1 MVALDTDLVR
11 AANDEAINLT
21 ELLKELVAQGLAGY
35 GLEHS
40 AEPIWQQAQQI
51 TSIAKQSLAVGFV
64 LWSHRMTSEYV
75 QRWGSPELKA
85 SHLAKLLA
93 GDKIGSTA
101 LATALSDNA
110 GKQELTVT
118 YRETKDGFEVNGFIP
133 WASNLRDGTLVVF
146 GARDLESDDRSLFAV
161 EIGHEGVAV
170 KPAGELIGL
179 NGTSSG
185 SIRFENAQLPLS
197 NRLTSDCRG
206 FFRAMRPRFL
216 LLQAAFCLGLA
227 TAALESAQ
235 GVESESFGQLIAIE
249 AKELESLTKKLE
261 LLATELETYS
271 ESGPAVGSL
280 PFVEIRLELALIAQ
294 RLAKLELN
302 VVGGR
307 GYFQSHP
314 TSRRLRESAFLS
326 VQAPTEE
333 ALRWELQRFN

>member
-11 AANDEAINLT
+11 AANDEAIDLT
-21 ELLKELVAQGLAGY
+21 ELLKELVAQGFASH
-35 GLEHS
+35 GLEQS
-40 AEPIWQQAQQI
+40 AEPIWHQAQQI
-51 TSIAKQSLAVGFV
+51 TYVAKQSLAVGFV
-64 LWSHRMTSEYV
+64 LWSHRMTCEYV
-75 QRWGSPELKA
+75 QRWGSEELKA

-118 YRETKDGFEVNGFIP
+118 YRETDFGFEVNGFIP
-133 WASNLRDGTLVVF
+133 WASNLREGTLVVF
-146 GARDLESDDRSLFAV
+146 GARSLESEERSLFAV

-170 KPAGELIGL
+170 KPAGDLIGL

-185 SIRFENAQLPLS
+185 SIRFENARLLVS
-197 NRLTSDCRG
+197 ARLTNDCKG

-216 LLQAAFCLGLA
+216 LLQSAFCLGLA

-235 GVESESFGQLIAIE
+235 GIDSDSFGQLIASE
-249 AKELESLTKKLE
+249 AAELERLHHRLE
-261 LLATELETYS
+261 YLAAELETYS
-271 ESGPAVGSL
+271 EAGPASGVL
-280 PFVEIRLELALIAQ
+280 PFIEIRLELALIAQ

-326 VQAPTEE
+326 IQAPTEE